1 MKLSI
6 DKLIAHDPIMSSFV
20 ITALMRYI
28 SEVKTQPEIL
38 AQFKRTMITPELWAQ
53 KAEEADKFLLDYLK

>member
-6 DKLIAHDPIMSSFV
+6 DKLIAQDPIMSSFV
-20 ITALMRYI
+20 ITALMKYI
-28 SEVKTQPEIL
+28 EAVRTEPEIL
-38 AQFKRTMITPELWAQ
+38 AQFKRTIISPELWAQ